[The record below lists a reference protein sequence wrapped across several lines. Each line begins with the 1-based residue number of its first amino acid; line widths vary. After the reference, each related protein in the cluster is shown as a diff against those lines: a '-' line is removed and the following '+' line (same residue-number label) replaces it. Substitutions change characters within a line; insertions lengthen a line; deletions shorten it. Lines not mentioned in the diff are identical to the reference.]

1 MKSILKVRRMT
12 IDSVRA
18 VRDTWTMLRGIHYR
32 LLRRRRKGSLFNVRR
47 IMVINQQAL
56 GDATLSL
63 PALRDLA
70 DWKASGAG
78 REVFFVVRPE
88 YEQWIQTRVP
98 DVRVLSVHPQRT
110 HSTDT
115 ALLFKSREPDML
127 IDMDT
132 TRNTSNL
139 KLAKKLKVSVII
151 GNDCGGK
158 GSWPD
163 VTVAFGSL
171 KAPLPHISERYRNMV
186 KAITLHA
193 GAPHAP
199 GTHGCKP
206 CVYPLKIGIHP
217 GSSLNGVSRRWPVQ
231 RFAELINKIS
241 GQWECQIH
249 LFGGYAEKSEI
260 DKLLDIM
267 GGKIH
272 GTCINQSLVVF
283 AAGLAEMDLLLCN
296 NSGPMHVAAELN
308 VSTISIN
315 GPTARNFYPVK
326 KGNDHLALHADL
338 PCIGCND
345 TNSCEIRIA
354 CLKNYTSE
362 DAWTKIKPFME
373 RFTINRR

>member
-1 MKSILKVRRMT
+1 MKSILKVRRRT
-12 IDSVRA
+12 IDSIRA
-18 VRDTWTMLRGIHYR
+18 VQDAWTMLRGIHYR
-32 LLRRRRKGSLFNVRR
+32 FLQRRQKGSLFNVRR
-47 IMVINQQAL
+47 ILVINQQAL

-63 PALRDLA
+63 SAVRDLA

-78 REVFFVVRPE
+78 REVFFAVRPE
-88 YEQWIQTRVP
+88 YEQWIQTRVS
-98 DVRVLSVHPQRT
+98 DVRVLGVHPRRT

-115 ALLFKSREPDML
+115 VLMFKSRDPDML

-139 KLAKKLKVSVII
+139 KLAKKLKVPVII

-163 VTVAFGSL
+163 VAVAFGSL

-186 KAITLHA
+186 KAITLHS

-199 GTHGCKP
+199 ETRDYKP
-206 CVYPLKIGIHP
+206 RAYPLKIGIHP
-217 GSSLNGVSRRWPVQ
+217 GSSITGVSRRWPAQ
-231 RFAELINKIS
+231 RFAEIINRIS

-249 LFGGYAEKSEI
+249 LFGGYAEKSEM
-260 DKLLDIM
+260 DKLLNIM

-272 GTCINQSLVVF
+272 GTCINQPLVLF
-283 AAGLAEMDLLLCN
+283 AAGLAGMDLLLCN
-296 NSGPMHVAAELN
+296 NSGPMHVAAELD

-315 GPTARNFYPVK
+315 GPSARNFYPVK
-326 KGNDHLALHADL
+326 KANDHLALHADL

-345 TNSCEIRIA
+345 ANSCVSGIA
-354 CLKNYTSE
+354 CLKEYTSE
-362 DAWTKIKPFME
+362 DAWSKIKPFME
-373 RFTINRR
+373 RFTINYR